1 MYLTYDEYKAMGG
14 SMDLAAFPA
23 LEFRARKRLDYL
35 TDCRIQKMA
44 AIPEAVRLCMFTL
57 IHTEEKTGLDAQLNE
72 PQISSFTTD
81 GYSESYRQ
89 GPTAKEAAS
98 AANDVIWSMLY
109 GECDDN
115 GTPLLYR
122 GIFS

>member
-1 MYLTYDEYKAMGG
+1 MYLTYDEYKALGG

-57 IHTEEKTGLDAQLNE
+57 IHTEEKAGLDAQLNE
-72 PQISSFTTD
+72 PQVSSFSTD
-81 GYSESYRQ
+81 GYSETYK
-89 GPTAKEAAS
+89 GLPTAQEAQS
-98 AANDVIWSMLY
+98 AADNAVFSMLY
-109 GECDDN
+109 GERDDN
-115 GTPLLYR
+115 GVPLLYR
-122 GIFS
+122 GINA